1 MEVRSPRTYWP
12 GSVTNGY
19 IQNTRWRILHTN
31 LRGPRELVGEWKIKG
46 LVEAGETAQQLRVL
60 TLLPEHLSSQV
71 PVPLE
76 SDTSFWTQVAL
87 HSYAHINT
95 LHTYIQNFKTV
106 NIEKALVDIALGL
119 PVLTLFLFKIRQN
132 RGTGEMADG
141 LRVLIIPENLGFDC
155 YTHMV
160 ASSQPSVTLVS
171 GNPMPSDLH
180 RTRHACTQI

>member
-1 MEVRSPRTYWP
+1 MEVRSPRACWS

-19 IQNTRWRILHTN
+19 IQNMRWRILHTN

-46 LVEAGETAQQLRVL
+46 LVEAGETAQQLRAL
-60 TLLPEHLSSQV
+60 TLLPEHLSSQL

-76 SDTSFWTQVAL
+76 SETSFWT
-87 HSYAHINT
+87 HT

-132 RGTGEMADG
+132 RGAGEMADG

-180 RTRHACTQI
+180 HTRHACTQI